1 MDRCHSL
8 TGGHI
13 IYIFATMVDNSSDL
27 KSGYFAF
34 CLAVVGVVL
43 TRVYQIKRQQVL
55 TEEASDASPTSTTN
69 MPLRPLKLQDF
80 NGKFPSTLSSTN
92 VESPYMG
99 SKIPSFSRLSTV
111 HEQSAKDEIP
121 SASPG
126 IGTWT
131 ALGLEQPLVIAMV
144 GLPARGKSYLVKMII
159 RYLKW
164 TGFECQVFNVGSFR
178 RQVGLAS
185 ADSNFFDN
193 SNPNNHKIREH
204 LAMMVQD
211 SMYKWL
217 HATNEEKRRV
227 AVFDATNTTK
237 ERRYA
242 LAQRAES
249 ENVFLLFVE
258 SICDDQEVLKKNYEL
273 KLQNDDYKGMDV
285 DTARRDFISRVK
297 QYERVY
303 ETITDD
309 ENNGTIAYIKLIN
322 VGQKVITRNC
332 HGYLPSQVA
341 FYLQNVHI
349 NPRKIYLSVI
359 CQPSEGMEN
368 VSGAESGSLTDD
380 AKAYVN
386 ALADFMIYE
395 QEFDL
400 VEKGKEILV
409 LTGTAEIHQKS
420 VEGLKQRQFRVYH
433 TPILNELRG
442 GDLHGLSKAAMK
454 ALYPIEF
461 EKRAADKLNYRY
473 PGVGGESYLDVIER
487 VRPVIIGKSCASRFL
502 LVCHRCI
509 T

>member
-1 MDRCHSL
+1 M
-8 TGGHI
+8 G
-13 IYIFATMVDNSSDL
+13 
-27 KSGYFAF
+27 
-34 CLAVVGVVL
+34 
-43 TRVYQIKRQQVL
+43 TR
-55 TEEASDASPTSTTN
+55 
-69 MPLRPLKLQDF
+69 
-80 NGKFPSTLSSTN
+80 
-92 VESPYMG
+92 
-99 SKIPSFSRLSTV
+99 IPSFSRLSTV
-111 HEQSAKDEIP
+111 HEQQPTKADSFASAGVGDNH
-121 SASPG
+121 
-126 IGTWT
+126 TWT

-193 SNPNNHKIREH
+193 SNPNNHKIREQ

-217 HATNEEKRRV
+217 HETNEEKRRV

-237 ERRYA
+237 ERRLA

-258 SICDDQEVLKKNYEL
+258 SICDDQEVLMKNYEL
-273 KLQNDDYKGMDV
+273 KLQNEDYKGMDP

-309 ENNGTIAYIKLIN
+309 ENNGNIAYIKLIN

-349 NPRKIYLSVI
+349 YPRKIYLSVI
-359 CQPSEGMEN
+359 CETAEVSEN
-368 VSGAESGSLTDD
+368 VSGAESGELTED

-409 LTGTAEIHQKS
+409 LTGTAAIHEKS
-420 VEGLKQRQFRVYH
+420 VAGLKQRQFRVYH

-442 GDLHGLSKAAMK
+442 GDLHGLSKASMK
-454 ALYPIEF
+454 AIYPAEYA
-461 EKRAADKLNYRY
+461 KRMADKLNYRY

-487 VRPVIIGKSCASRFL
+487 VRPVIIGRHQL
-502 LVCHRCI
+502 
-509 T
+509 